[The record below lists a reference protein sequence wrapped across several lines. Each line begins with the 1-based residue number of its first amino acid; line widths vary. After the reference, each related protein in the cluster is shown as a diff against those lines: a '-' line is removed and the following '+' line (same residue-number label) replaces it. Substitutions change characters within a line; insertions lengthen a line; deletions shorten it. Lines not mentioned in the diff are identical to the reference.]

1 MRKAVTL
8 LIPVL
13 TAGAAHAGGI
23 ELTVEIP
30 KLSVAEYHRP
40 YVAIWIEDASGKV
53 AANLSVWYAVHL
65 KDEEGEKWLKDIRQW
80 WRRSGRSLELPADGL
95 SSPTRPPGANKIEFK
110 SDAGPLAKLAPG
122 DYKLVVEASR
132 EVGGKEMVEIPFTW
146 APGSEATATAKGKEE
161 LGAVTLKLVK

>member
-8 LIPVL
+8 LVPVL

-80 WRRSGRSLELPADGL
+80 WRRSGRGLDLPADGL

-110 SDAGPLAKLAPG
+110 SDAGPLTKLTSG
-122 DYKLVVEASR
+122 DYKLVVEAAR
-132 EVGGKEMVEIPFTW
+132 EVGGKEIVEIPFKW
-146 APGSEATATAKGKEE
+146 APGAEATALASGKEE
-161 LGAVTLKLVK
+161 LGAITLKLVK